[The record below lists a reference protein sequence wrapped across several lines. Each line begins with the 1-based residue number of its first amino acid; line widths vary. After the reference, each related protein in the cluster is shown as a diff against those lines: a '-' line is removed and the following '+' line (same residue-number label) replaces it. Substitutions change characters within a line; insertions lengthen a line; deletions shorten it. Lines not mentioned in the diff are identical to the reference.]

1 VWEKIAESLHQL
13 VASTQGKLKS
23 RISSLAKNV
32 GFRANYNK
40 QLGGSGTP
48 FGWTIAN
55 VVFFKKVRQALGL
68 DRCHFPMAGGAPMA
82 QETLTYFMS
91 INIPVHEIYGM
102 NEHEIYGMSETTG
115 TV

>member
-1 VWEKIAESLHQL
+1 MPRFFKMRTIFGIRNL
-13 VASTQGKLKS
+13 VFISILLPSAS
-23 RISSLAKNV
+23 
-32 GFRANYNK
+32 NYR
-40 QLGGSGTP
+40 GSGTP

-102 NEHEIYGMSETTG
+102 SETTG